1 MSISTS
7 LSVKAMM
14 TISKEVLSLSL
25 CYCYNTV
32 EPELWVTSYLVTKLH
47 NMLHVE
53 VSQQVVF
60 IQTCN
65 NITLQRFD
73 ISCVTYFLYKRLFT
87 NSHFSKLLLKILL
100 AILSSIMQTYLIWN
114 QLLFITFFVAW
125 GSSHRWAWIFFC
137 IYVIMNEDCDSLL

>member
-25 CYCYNTV
+25 CYCCNTV

-65 NITLQRFD
+65 NITL
-73 ISCVTYFLYKRLFT
+73 
-87 NSHFSKLLLKILL
+87 
-100 AILSSIMQTYLIWN
+100 
-114 QLLFITFFVAW
+114 
-125 GSSHRWAWIFFC
+125 
-137 IYVIMNEDCDSLL
+137 